1 MNQHLKETLEKNT
14 MTLEGGEFIDAYNR
28 VIKKDIAGCIYAG
41 VDQKNQIF
49 VVVKDDSD
57 RRNTGTSEYKG

>member
-1 MNQHLKETLEKNT
+1 

-49 VVVKDDSD
+49 VVVKDE
-57 RRNTGTSEYKG
+57 TESEIVGRGWC

>member
-1 MNQHLKETLEKNT
+1 MNQHLKETLERNK

-49 VVVKDDSD
+49 VVVKDGNFDTDEQS
-57 RRNTGTSEYKG
+57 R